1 MTLVAVIGFV
11 TYDLLYAVPIEN
23 IRIYNIIVELSF
35 SLMCVVLFMSI
46 NSLKDKSFYRFLS
59 VGFFLVFVSMLVDGL
74 DQIHV
79 HGELYTAVFEKTTL
93 LIGVFLVFV
102 GMKAWIVDDALMNEK
117 LEILTLTDEL
127 TGLFN
132 RRGMLKKF
140 EGLDELA
147 QKKHLTLSFIIA
159 DLDDFKVF
167 NDTMGH
173 VAGDAYLADLG
184 QSLLSMANE
193 NTVIGRW
200 GGEEFAICILGGDLN
215 QALDF
220 SEKIRQTVIG
230 ISMPLQMKVQN
241 MTMSLGVSQKI
252 EGEHFMDAIK
262 RADRSLYLAKNK
274 GKNQSIAG

>member
-1 MTLVAVIGFV
+1 MTLVTVIGFV